1 MRDKWLRKDLKKN
14 AWNSFFY
21 GDSRERVIALCTR
34 LGIEFTDDPYQ
45 ENEMWAQI
53 GDYLALEQEEFN
65 RPKMGKGRPKKTDD
79 RDVELAEQ
87 VEREKKIARAQGEI
101 ISDTRAIDLL
111 REKKMLPKH
120 TSDGGPKSQ
129 LSRGKRKLDDLRY
142 HGAGDDQYTNFDLLR
157 ASRDKSCGKKRD

>member
-34 LGIEFTDDPYQ
+34 LGIEFTDDPDQ

-87 VEREKKIARAQGEI
+87 VEREKNRSGSGRNYLRHARYRFVAREENAAETHLGRRAKISTIQRQA
-101 ISDTRAIDLL
+101 
-111 REKKMLPKH
+111 
-120 TSDGGPKSQ
+120 
-129 LSRGKRKLDDLRY
+129 
-142 HGAGDDQYTNFDLLR
+142 
-157 ASRDKSCGKKRD
+157 